1 MFDATAEFQNTSSNK
16 NILKGPD
23 YLNSLI
29 GILLRFRR
37 GKFAAMAD
45 IEQMY
50 RQIKVKESDQDALRF
65 VWRNTPEE
73 EIKDHNMT
81 VHIFGKIDSP
91 CRANWVIKR
100 KASDQF
106 NKYRVNIINTIHESF
121 NMDDY
126 LDCFSS
132 EERAIDIIQKVISIL
147 SNGGFRLTKW
157 LSNNKNILKA
167 VLTTERSPKIVNL
180 NLDNTPVER
189 ALGIIRDPQE
199 DMLRIKD
206 VTKNVVLTKTELL
219 SFTNSIYDP
228 VGLIAPVTLEPKLII
243 QDLWRRQIDWHVE
256 LPDDLKLRWTKWKQ
270 TL

>member
-1 MFDATAEFQNTSSNK
+1 
-16 NILKGPD
+16 
-23 YLNSLI
+23 
-29 GILLRFRR
+29 
-37 GKFAAMAD
+37 
-45 IEQMY
+45 
-50 RQIKVKESDQDALRF
+50 
-65 VWRNTPEE
+65 
-73 EIKDHNMT
+73 
-81 VHIFGKIDSP
+81 
-91 CRANWVIKR
+91 
-100 KASDQF
+100 
-106 NKYRVNIINTIHESF
+106 
-121 NMDDY
+121 MDDY

-180 NLDNTPVER
+180 DLDNTPVER